1 MRKYWLLLSL
11 LSVLLSCSPAE
22 AARLL
27 FWRFDSS
34 QNRLVFTTDSDVRPS
49 AQLVDN
55 PTRLEIDLPGVQL
68 DRPLTPQRIGGAIAA
83 VQVRQ
88 ETPASAR
95 LIIELAPG
103 YTLDPRE
110 VSFTG
115 SSATQWSVQLPNPER
130 IVSPAF
136 APELTP
142 IADVPTPRPMPT
154 PALSKGDGQRFQ
166 STRNGFFVRL
176 EDARTGRVS
185 VGRGEDIRQV
195 EIELEGILLP
205 NDLVSRSFAVE
216 RLGVNRVAFAQLSAS
231 PPKARITLETTG
243 EHPDWNAALGR
254 NGLAIVPMEG
264 AEVRSENLRPR
275 ESLQPEFVNNLVLTE
290 TPDLETPDRSSRS
303 ESRDRPVLADPPD
316 NRAQSEAAVESPT
329 AIAQSDRLIM
339 IRSVDWGL
347 GNQLYIR
354 ANGKVRG
361 SVHWDGDA
369 EVYVITIPNAR
380 LAEGVRGPQ
389 LRANGP
395 ITEMRLR
402 QHDRQQTVEIT
413 LKPDRGIVAGELN
426 ELSSTLLALELRREP
441 IASTPVPSRP
451 VPPPRS
457 TTPRTSTPRRSLPRP
472 TTSRRPRQP
481 RTTTPPR
488 RINGRVLVT
497 IDPGHGGRDPGA
509 IGIGGLREKDVV
521 LPISLEVARI
531 LQQNGVQV
539 AMTRNRDYFVS
550 LAGRATMANRARSDI
565 FVSIHANAI
574 SMRRPD
580 VNGVETFYYSY
591 SGRRLASAIQSRI
604 LRNIR
609 IGNRGVKRAR
619 FYVLRHTSMPSALV
633 EVGFVTGRYDA
644 PRLRTSAFRS
654 QMARAIAEGILDYI
668 RATRR

>member
-1 MRKYWLLLSL
+1 MRKYWLFFSV
-11 LSVLLSCSPAE
+11 LSVLLCCSPAE

-49 AQLVDN
+49 AQLIDE
-55 PTRLEIDLPGVQL
+55 PTRLVIDLPGVRL
-68 DRPLTPQRIGGAIAA
+68 DDRLMPQRIGGAIAS
-83 VQVRQ
+83 VRVGQV
-88 ETPASAR
+88 TPASAR
-95 LIIELAPG
+95 LVIELAPG
-103 YTLDPRE
+103 YTLDPQK

-115 SSATQWSVQLPNPER
+115 TSATQWSVQLPNPER
-130 IVSPAF
+130 IVAASF

-142 IADVPTPRPMPT
+142 IADSPTPTPAPT
-154 PALSKGDGQRFQ
+154 PALSKIDRPRFQ

-176 EDARTGRVS
+176 ESTDASRVN
-185 VGRGEDIRQV
+185 VTHGEDIRQV
-195 EIELEGILLP
+195 EIDLEGIVLP
-205 NDLVSRSFAVE
+205 EDLVSRSFSVG
-216 RLGVNRVAFAQLSAS
+216 RLGVNRVAFSQLSAS
-231 PPKARITLETTG
+231 PPKARVTLDTTG
-243 EHPDWNAALGR
+243 EQLDWNAALGR
-254 NGLAIVPMEG
+254 NGLAIVPVEG
-264 AEVRSENLRPR
+264 AEVRSENISPPESPPNRFSSISLNNIELAPVEPTRDRPQSESETPRPR
-275 ESLQPEFVNNLVLTE
+275 ESSA
-290 TPDLETPDRSSRS
+290 DLAQ
-303 ESRDRPVLADPPD
+303 RDRL
-316 NRAQSEAAVESPT
+316 T
-329 AIAQSDRLIM
+329 T
-339 IRSVDWGL
+339 IRSVNWGL

-354 ANGKVRG
+354 GNGRISG
-361 SVHWDGDA
+361 SIRWDGDV
-369 EVYVITIPNAR
+369 ESYVITIPNAR

-413 LKPDRGIVAGELN
+413 LKTARGVVAGELN
-426 ELSSTLLALELRREP
+426 QLGSTLLALELRDDP
-441 IASTPVPSRP
+441 VASTPVPSRP
-451 VPPPRS
+451 IPPRV
-457 TTPRTSTPRRSLPRP
+457 STPRRNTPRR
-472 TTSRRPRQP
+472 TNRP
-481 RTTTPPR
+481 RTTTPQPPQPTTSPR
-488 RINGRVLVT
+488 RVNNRVLIT
-497 IDPGHGGRDPGA
+497 IDPGHGGKDPGA

-539 AMTRNRDYFVS
+539 VMTRNRDYFVS
-550 LAGRATMANRARSDI
+550 LAGRAALANRSRADI

-644 PRLRTSAFRS
+644 PRLATSSFRS

>member
-1 MRKYWLLLSL
+1 MRKYWLFFSV

-49 AQLVDN
+49 AQLIDD
-55 PTRLEIDLPGVQL
+55 PTRLVIDLPGVRL
-68 DRPLTPQRIGGAIAA
+68 DNRLIPQRIGGAIAS
-83 VQVRQ
+83 VRVDRV
-88 ETPASAR
+88 TPASAR
-95 LIIELAPG
+95 LVIELAPG
-103 YTLDPRE
+103 YTLDPKK

-115 SSATQWSVQLPNPER
+115 ASATQWSVQLPNPER
-130 IVSPAF
+130 LVAASF

-142 IADVPTPRPMPT
+142 IADSPTPA
-154 PALSKGDGQRFQ
+154 PALSKVDRQSFQ

-176 EDARTGRVS
+176 GETDAGRVS
-185 VGRGEDIRQV
+185 VTHGEDIRQV
-195 EIELEGILLP
+195 EIELDGIVLP
-205 NDLVSRSFAVE
+205 RDLVSRSFSVE

-231 PPKARITLETTG
+231 PPKARITLDTTG
-243 EHPDWNAALGR
+243 EQPDWNAALGR
-254 NGLAIVPMEG
+254 NGLAIVPVEG
-264 AEVRSENLRPR
+264 AEIRNENISPP
-275 ESLQPEFVNNLVLTE
+275 ESLANRFSSVSLNNIDIKPIETTSTPSQPEINNPNASEPPVNLAQ
-290 TPDLETPDRSSRS
+290 
-303 ESRDRPVLADPPD
+303 RDRL
-316 NRAQSEAAVESPT
+316 T
-329 AIAQSDRLIM
+329 T

-354 ANGKVRG
+354 GNGRIRG
-361 SVHWDGDA
+361 SIRWDGDA
-369 EVYVITIPNAR
+369 ESYVIEIPNAR

-402 QHDRQQTVEIT
+402 QHDRKQTVEIT
-413 LKPDRGIVAGELN
+413 LKTARGVVAGELN
-426 ELSSTLLALELRREP
+426 QLGSTLLALELRDDP
-441 IASTPVPSRP
+441 VASTPVPSRP
-451 VPPPRS
+451 IPPRV
-457 TTPRTSTPRRSLPRP
+457 STPRRTTPRRTPRP
-472 TTSRRPRQP
+472 RTTTPQPSQP

-488 RINGRVLVT
+488 PVNGRVLIT
-497 IDPGHGGRDPGA
+497 IDPGHGGKDPGA

-539 AMTRNRDYFVS
+539 VMTRNRDYFVS
-550 LAGRATMANRARSDI
+550 LAGRAALANRSRADI

-644 PRLRTSAFRS
+644 PRLATSSFRS